1 MENQLTLTTSTKLEV
16 ATRANQIIMAVQ
28 EGGLDALKAK
38 VICKGWEQLAKQVQ
52 DGIDYY
58 ALNAATNYGAKT
70 FDVYGASVQMKETGV
85 RYDYSECGDKEW
97 EKLTDQINAL
107 TAKRKELEKVLA
119 AHHEKWVKTDII
131 TGEVYEVMPPVRY
144 GKESLAITLK

>member
-16 ATRANQIIMAVQ
+16 VTRANKIIMAVQ
-28 EGGLDALKAK
+28 EGELDALKAK

-58 ALNAATNYGAKT
+58 ALNAATNYGEKS
-70 FDVYGASVQMKETGV
+70 FDVYGASVTLKEAGV
-85 RYDYSECGDKEW
+85 RYDYSNCGDKEW
-97 EKLTDQINAL
+97 EELTDQINAL
-107 TAKRKELEKVLA
+107 TAKRKELEKVLS
-119 AHHEKWVKTDII
+119 AHHEKWVKTDIA